1 MTPLLQVQEYE
12 VSLGKRFK
20 THVSASDG
28 HQFISHLREHCT
40 QETNNSKVKWV
51 SKEAGEED

>member
-20 THVSASDG
+20 THFSASDG
-28 HQFISHLREHCT
+28 HQFIPRLREHCT
-40 QETNNSKVKWV
+40 QDKNNSKVKRV